1 MRWTKVLTVGAVAS
15 LGFVAACG
23 APATTSTGTGGAGG
37 ATGDSGK
44 VEGAA
49 ATLDPTAKGPA
60 PAIAG
65 AKKGGTLTVSYA
77 STPANMDPSDQFY
90 QDTAVIFSL
99 TNRALTTFV
108 SRDGKQVLVPDL
120 ATDLGK
126 TSDGGLT
133 WTFTLK
139 DGIKYEDGTPVKAA
153 DIVFA
158 AKRSFD
164 PDLAANGP
172 TYQREFFKG
181 GADYKGPYKGD
192 KSWKGVEAP
201 DDKTIVFH
209 LEKKFETLPYFVSFN
224 QFTPIPEA
232 KDTKADYQLHPLATG
247 PYMFDKYTPGTEL
260 TLKRNPNWD
269 PNTDAARNNYPDGFH
284 FKWGQDTVKTQT
296 AILASNGDDA
306 TTLNWDA
313 IDSSLIPQIEG
324 DKKAQFEEGPSS
336 CVLMINLDATKI
348 PLPIRKAIAVAYP
361 FDAIHKAG
369 GETSHSFSPAS
380 TIIPPQIPGH
390 LDYTAEAAPGFKMN
404 GQGDGDPAKAKA
416 MLAAAGY
423 GADKPFE
430 LIYYYTNDDD
440 VAQKVNQVR
449 KQALEKAGFKVT
461 DIGAPSA
468 ERRKLVGTP
477 KGKYN
482 MLQSPRGW
490 CFDWPSADSIIPPT
504 FGTIA
509 LSQGGTTFGNYS
521 DAKIDSEI
529 KRIQQLSI
537 TEQGPEWGK
546 MDKFLTETYLLA
558 IPDSND
564 KGNAVFGT
572 KVKNAKN
579 NPNKGIVDLTQIW
592 LDQ

>member
-1 MRWTKVLTVGAVAS
+1 MGAAAS

-23 APATTSTGTGGAGG
+23 APAANNGGAGG
-37 ATGDSGK
+37 TNGAGNGA
-44 VEGAA
+44 VEGASA
-49 ATLDPTAKGPA
+49 ALDPNAKGPA
-60 PAIAG
+60 PAVPG
-65 AKKGGTLTVSYA
+65 AKKGGILTVAYST
-77 STPANMDPSDQFY
+77 TPANMDPSDQFY

-99 TNRALTTFV
+99 TNRSLTTFTMKN
-108 SRDGKQVLVPDL
+108 GKMVLVPDL

-126 TSDGGLT
+126 QSEDGLT

-139 DGIKYEDGTPVKAA
+139 DGLKYEDGTPVKAQ
-153 DIVFA
+153 DIAFA

-181 GADYKGPYKGD
+181 GADYQGPYKGD
-192 KSWKGVEAP
+192 KNWKGVEAT
-201 DDKTIVFH
+201 DDKTVVFH
-209 LEKKFETLPYFVSFN
+209 LEKRFETLPYFVSFN

-269 PNTDAARNNYPDGFH
+269 ANSDPARNNYPDGFH
-284 FKWGQDTVKTQT
+284 FKWGVDTIKTQT

-324 DKKAQFEEGPSS
+324 DKKSQFVEGPSS
-336 CVLMINLDATKI
+336 CVLMVNMDATKI
-348 PLPIRKAIAVAYP
+348 PMPVRKAIAAAWP
-361 FDAIHKAG
+361 FDSIHKAG
-369 GETSHSFSPAS
+369 GETSHSFTPAS

-390 LDYTAEAAPGFKMN
+390 LNYVVDGMN
-404 GQGDGDPAKAKA
+404 GQGDGDAEKAKK
-416 MLAAAGY
+416 MLADAGY
-423 GADKPFE
+423 GPDKPFE

-440 VAQKVNQVR
+440 IAQKVNQVR
-449 KQALEKAGFKVT
+449 KQKLEAAGFKVT
-461 DIGAPSA
+461 DIGVPGK
-468 ERRKLVGTP
+468 ERRAIVGKP
-477 KGKYN
+477 NGKYN

-504 FGTIA
+504 VGTGA
-509 LSQGGTTFGNYS
+509 LSQGGTTFGNFS
-521 DAKIDSEI
+521 DAKIDAEI
-529 KRIQQLSI
+529 KRILQLSI
-537 TEQGPEWGK
+537 SEQGPEWGK
-546 MDKFLTETYLLA
+546 MDKWLTENYLLA
-558 IPDSND
+558 IPDNYD
-564 KGNAVFGT
+564 KGNYVFGT
-572 KVKNAKN
+572 KVKNVVN
-579 NPNKGIVDLTQIW
+579 NPNKGMPEITQIW

>member
-15 LGFVAACG
+15 LGLVAACG
-23 APATTSTGTGGAGG
+23 APSTNGTGTGNAS
-37 ATGDSGK
+37 GDNGS

-60 PAIAG
+60 PEVPG
-65 AKKGGTLTVSYA
+65 AKKGGTLTVSYS

-99 TNRALTTFV
+99 GHRALTTFV
-108 SRDGKQVLVPDL
+108 SRDGQQVLVPDL

-126 TSDGGLT
+126 ASEDGLT

-139 DGIKYEDGTPVKAA
+139 DGIKYEDGTPVKAQ
-153 DIVFA
+153 DIVWA

-181 GADYKGPYKGD
+181 GAEYQGPFKGD
-192 KSWKGVEAP
+192 PNWKGVEAK
-201 DDKTIVFH
+201 DDKTIVFN
-209 LEKKFETLPYFVSFN
+209 LEKRFETLPYFVSFN

-232 KDTKADYQLHPLATG
+232 KDTKGDYQLHPLATG

-269 PNTDAARNNYPDGFH
+269 PATDPARNAYPDAFH
-284 FKWGQDTVKTQT
+284 FKWGQDIVKTQT
-296 AILASNGDDA
+296 AVLASNGEDA
-306 TTLNWDA
+306 TTLNWDS
-313 IDSSLIPQIEG
+313 IDSSLISQIEG
-324 DKKAQFEEGPSS
+324 EKKAQFAEGPSS
-336 CVLMINLDATKI
+336 CVIMVNMDARKI
-348 PLPIRKAIAVAYP
+348 PMPVRKAIAVAYP
-361 FDAIHKAG
+361 FDSIHKAG
-369 GETSHSFSPAS
+369 GETSHSFTPAA

-390 LDYTAEAAPGFKMN
+390 LAYEAEAVPGFKMN
-404 GQGDGDPAKAKA
+404 GKGDGDAEKAKA
-416 MLAAAGY
+416 MLAEAGY

-440 VAQKVNQVR
+440 IAQKVNQVR
-449 KQALEKAGFKVT
+449 KQAFEKAGFKVT

-468 ERRKLVGTP
+468 ERRKLVGDP
-477 KGKYN
+477 NGKYN

-509 LSQGGTTFGNYS
+509 LSQGGTTFGNFS
-521 DAKIDSEI
+521 DAKIDAEI
-529 KRIQQLSI
+529 ARIQQLSI

-546 MDKFLTETYLLA
+546 MDKWLTENYLLA
-558 IPDSND
+558 IPDYND
-564 KGNAVFGT
+564 KGNSVFGT
-572 KVKNAKN
+572 KVKNVKN
-579 NPNKGIVDLTQIW
+579 NPNKGMPELTQVW